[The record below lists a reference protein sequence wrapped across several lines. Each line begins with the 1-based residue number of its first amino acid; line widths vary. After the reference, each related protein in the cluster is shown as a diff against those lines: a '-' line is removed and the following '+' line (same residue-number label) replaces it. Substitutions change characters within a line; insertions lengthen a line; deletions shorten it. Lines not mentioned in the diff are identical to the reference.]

1 MSLKQFQQLLKKW
14 DNFYEDAKIP
24 YKELMKTTF
33 QRSSLK
39 GYSQGKEKDCEKK
52 ILENFEKVLE
62 DSKIFSFEFQT
73 GERI

>member
-1 MSLKQFQQLLKKW
+1 
-14 DNFYEDAKIP
+14 
-24 YKELMKTTF
+24 MKTTF